1 MPLSIPG
8 NWLSATLIL
17 ADLVLASA
25 NVIIGFSLLAYILT
39 HNLRSPVAQA
49 FSALLTFVTIVY
61 AADVVVSNVISAQA
75 TLAWLRFQWL
85 GIAFVPAACLHFSDA
100 LLATTGSPSRRRRV
114 AVALAYAA
122 GLVAVVLVAVSELV
136 ATYEV
141 HGPTQAR
148 LVGGPLF
155 VPFALFFFGTVAL
168 AVFNVFRA
176 RQRSLTTS
184 SRRRMSYLTVAI
196 LAPALGVFPY
206 SQLEPVYHGLTP
218 NWLLALALLSNVAV
232 AVMTV
237 VSAYTVAY
245 QGVFTPDRVIKH
257 NLVHYVLRVPLLGS
271 AILALMLV
279 VPKVEAILGLPRDTA
294 LIFTT
299 IIGIVLFQV
308 LIEKAKPYIDR
319 LIYRQDREQVDWIEK
334 LDTRLLT
341 SGDLQQL
348 LENVL
353 IALCELL
360 RVRSGFVVAMQEG
373 ALEVRVYCG
382 PREVADRFLKEMDW
396 HELLPQFEQRTA
408 PRGELHNADFCLRD
422 GCWLLPLR
430 DSARG
435 STLGILGLEATNG
448 QPMLTPEE
456 LATVAGYV
464 GQAELALEDMHLQ
477 QDVFAAL
484 RQIEPEIEELQ
495 RLRTERRAAS
505 PPRLEKLESNPV
517 YAADFP
523 EVVRDALRNLW
534 GGPRLTDS
542 PLLRTRL
549 VRRTLADNEGQ
560 PARALRAVLHQG
572 IERLRPAGERTYT
585 SNTWLVYNILEL
597 RYVQGKQIREVADR
611 LAMSESDFYRKQRGA
626 IQQLAAALVTMEG
639 EQVEAEKAAEG
650 PDKRV

>member
-1 MPLSIPG
+1 
-8 NWLSATLIL
+8 
-17 ADLVLASA
+17 
-25 NVIIGFSLLAYILT
+25 
-39 HNLRSPVAQA
+39 
-49 FSALLTFVTIVY
+49 
-61 AADVVVSNVISAQA
+61 
-75 TLAWLRFQWL
+75 
-85 GIAFVPAACLHFSDA
+85 
-100 LLATTGSPSRRRRV
+100 
-114 AVALAYAA
+114 
-122 GLVAVVLVAVSELV
+122 
-136 ATYEV
+136 
-141 HGPTQAR
+141 
-148 LVGGPLF
+148 
-155 VPFALFFFGTVAL
+155 
-168 AVFNVFRA
+168 
-176 RQRSLTTS
+176 
-184 SRRRMSYLTVAI
+184 
-196 LAPALGVFPY
+196 
-206 SQLEPVYHGLTP
+206 
-218 NWLLALALLSNVAV
+218 
-232 AVMTV
+232 
-237 VSAYTVAY
+237 
-245 QGVFTPDRVIKH
+245 
-257 NLVHYVLRVPLLGS
+257 
-271 AILALMLV
+271 
-279 VPKVEAILGLPRDTA
+279 
-294 LIFTT
+294 
-299 IIGIVLFQV
+299 
-308 LIEKAKPYIDR
+308 
-319 LIYRQDREQVDWIEK
+319 VDWIEK

-549 VRRTLADNEGQ
+549 VRSTLADNEGQ